1 MATRKF
7 AAEGSLHLYSS
18 QANPLYPSE
27 LYLPERWPE
36 IREGLEHCNIYLIT
50 RRRRLVPEPS
60 TLRVEAGWLHGDLH
74 VRLGAGWAQAPF
86 RYRLHEGHHA
96 GRPDHVT
103 VAADGIGSYLAVQ
116 NHLRQRIL
124 LPTYAL
130 IAEAECDLGSA
141 TDLEVLYI
149 GQGMGRTRSRI
160 AVDRLV
166 AHDKLQRIL
175 AETLTDAPDA
185 EIVVLMYRFEHAKMH
200 ISTGGD
206 LTLEPTATAAEEVE
220 HFHSLHS
227 VKFSR
232 RQQIDLAE
240 AALIHHFQPPYNSTF
255 VKSDFAAKRRMK
267 LLDSLDAQD
276 VTGLIVEI
284 STSYLRSRL
293 WSRSRKPLEIDD
305 LLPAGFDGSHIA
317 HASAE
322 DRARW
327 QSDLHDMV
335 HAQIAQIALTSTEE
349 RNTFL
354 HGMKWLDDS
363 N

>member
-27 LYLPERWPE
+27 LYLPERWPQ
-36 IREGLEHCNIYLIT
+36 IRETLEHCNIYLIT
-50 RRRRLVPEPS
+50 RRRRIVPEPS

-74 VRLGAGWAQAPF
+74 VRNGVGWAQVPF
-86 RYRLHEGHHA
+86 RYQLHEGHLA
-96 GRPDHVT
+96 GKRDQVT
-103 VAADGIGSYLAVQ
+103 VAADGVGSYVAIQ

-130 IAEAECDLGSA
+130 IAEAECDLGAA

-149 GQGMGRTRSRI
+149 GQAVGRTKSRI

-175 AETLTDAPDA
+175 AETLTDAPDT
-185 EIVVLMYRFEHAKMH
+185 EIIVLMYRFEHAKMH

-206 LTLEPTATAAEEVE
+206 LTLEPTATVAEEVA
-220 HFHSLHS
+220 HFRALHA
-227 VKFSR
+227 VTFSR
-232 RQQIDLAE
+232 KQQIDLAE

-255 VKSDFAAKRRMK
+255 VNSDFAANKRMK
-267 LLDSLDAQD
+267 LLSSLDAQE
-276 VTGLIVEI
+276 VTGLIVEL

-293 WSRSRKPLEIDD
+293 WSKSRMPVGIDD
-305 LLPAGFDGSHIA
+305 LFPGGFDGAHIA
-317 HASAE
+317 KASAE
-322 DRARW
+322 DRAQW
-327 QSDLHDMV
+327 ESDLHDMM
-335 HAQIAQIALTSTEE
+335 HAHIAQIALTTSEN

-354 HGMKWLDDS
+354 HGMKWLDGS
-363 N
+363 S

>member
-1 MATRKF
+1 MAIRKF

-36 IREGLEHCNIYLIT
+36 IREALELCNIYLIT
-50 RRRRLVPEPS
+50 RRRRIVPEPS

-74 VRLGAGWAQAPF
+74 IRHQAGWVQVPF

-96 GRPDHVT
+96 GKPDHVT
-103 VAADGIGSYLAVQ
+103 VAADGVGSYLAVH
-116 NHLRQRIL
+116 NHLRQGIL

-130 IAEAECDLGSA
+130 IAEAECDLGAA

-149 GQGMGRTRSRI
+149 GQGVGRTGNRI

-185 EIVVLMYRFEHAKMH
+185 EVIVLMYRFEHAKMH
-200 ISTGGD
+200 MSTGGD
-206 LTLEPTATAAEEVE
+206 LTLEPTATITEEVA
-220 HFHSLHS
+220 HFRALQA
-227 VKFSR
+227 VTFSR
-232 RQQIDLAE
+232 KQQVDLAE
-240 AALIHHFQPPYNSTF
+240 AALIHHFQPPYNETF
-255 VKSDFAAKRRMK
+255 VNSNFAAKRRMK
-267 LLDSLDAQD
+267 LLNSLDAQD

-293 WSRSRKPLEIDD
+293 WSRSRKPVEIDD
-305 LLPAGFDGSHIA
+305 LFPAGLDGSHIA
-317 HASAE
+317 QASAE

-335 HAQIAQIALTSTEE
+335 HAQIAQIALTTTEE

-363 N
+363 S

>member
-36 IREGLEHCNIYLIT
+36 MREGLEHCNIYLIT
-50 RRRRLVPEPS
+50 RRRRIVPEPS

-74 VRLGAGWAQAPF
+74 VRHGIGWVQVPF

-96 GRPDHVT
+96 GAPDSVRIT
-103 VAADGIGSYLAVQ
+103 ADGVGSYLIVQ
-116 NHLRQRIL
+116 NHLRQCIR

-130 IAEAECDLGSA
+130 LAEAECDLGSA

-149 GQGMGRTRSRI
+149 GQGIGRTRSRI

-175 AETLTDAPDA
+175 AETMTDAPDA
-185 EIVVLMYRFEHAKMH
+185 EVIVLMYRFEHAKMH
-200 ISTGGD
+200 VSTGGD

-220 HFHSLHS
+220 HFRALHA
-227 VKFSR
+227 VTFSR
-232 RQQIDLAE
+232 KQQIDLAE
-240 AALIHHFQPPYNSTF
+240 AALIQHFQPPYNWTF
-255 VKSDFAAKRRMK
+255 VNSDFAAKRRMK
-267 LLDSLDAQD
+267 LVNCLDAQD

-293 WSRSRKPLEIDD
+293 WSRSRRPVDIDD
-305 LLPAGFDGSHIA
+305 LFPAGFDASHIA
-317 HASAE
+317 QASSE

-327 QSDLHDMV
+327 QSDLHDMI
-335 HAQIAQIALTSTEE
+335 HAQIAQIALTTTEE

-354 HGMKWLDDS
+354 HGMKWLDES
-363 N
+363 T